1 MSSSWLTDLDPP
13 TARER
18 RWPFYLAWTV
28 GFLAVGAVLMSH
40 VPASFVRVAPPVAAP
55 AATAEPIPS
64 AEPAPPRPVNPPPP
78 LRVAPLPAAP
88 ARP

>member
-1 MSSSWLTDLDPP
+1 MSPGSLTDLDPP

-28 GFLAVGAVLMSH
+28 GGLAVGAVLVSH
-40 VPASFVRVAPPVAAP
+40 IPASFVRVAPPVAAP
-55 AATAEPIPS
+55 AATAEPVPS

>member
-1 MSSSWLTDLDPP
+1 MSSGSLTDLDPP

-28 GFLAVGAVLMSH
+28 GGLAVGAVLVSH
-40 VPASFVRVAPPVAAP
+40 IPASFVRVAPPVAAP
-55 AATAEPIPS
+55 AATAEPIRS

>member
-1 MSSSWLTDLDPP
+1 MSSGSLTDLDPP

-28 GFLAVGAVLMSH
+28 GGLAVGAVLVSH
-40 VPASFVRVAPPVAAP
+40 IPASLVRVAPPVAAP